1 MLIYKETNTWRKTHE
16 YYGVRYA
23 PWQHHLR
30 SLGITDRGE
39 IAAGQI
45 ADIVLV
51 DDSLTPRMT
60 IIGGEVMR
68 S

>member
-1 MLIYKETNTWRKTHE
+1 MVTGGL
-16 YYGVRYA
+16 
-23 PWQHHLR
+23 L
-30 SLGITDRGE
+30 
-39 IAAGQI
+39 